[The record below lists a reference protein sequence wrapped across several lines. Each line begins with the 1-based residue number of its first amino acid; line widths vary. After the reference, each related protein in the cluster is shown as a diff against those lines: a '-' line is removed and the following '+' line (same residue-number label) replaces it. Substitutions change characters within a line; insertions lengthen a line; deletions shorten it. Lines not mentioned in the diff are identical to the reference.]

1 MPVECSIW
9 HGDLENEKIEPCTP
23 RKANKDHK
31 SERWGFCT
39 NRGNDIFLSQL
50 FLLGF
55 SIPPV
60 WLSKKNVYTYQVC
73 VFFPSTLQVLQI
85 DHLLLSS
92 HDPDLWH
99 NVPAHPTTS
108 ARAHGA
114 RTDSSY
120 RKKQFCGHILLV
132 PGKTRENKNNR
143 ELIKVSKIK
152 SQRTGYE
159 EAAKPAKQ
167 EKWQSWKWNRTYH

>member
-1 MPVECSIW
+1 MYIRTRYV
-9 HGDLENEKIEPCTP
+9 
-23 RKANKDHK
+23 
-31 SERWGFCT
+31 F
-39 NRGNDIFLSQL
+39 
-50 FLLGF
+50 
-55 SIPPV
+55 
-60 WLSKKNVYTYQVC
+60 
-73 VFFPSTLQVLQI
+73 FFPSTLQVLQI

-167 EKWQSWKWNRTYH
+167 EK